1 MKTLV
6 LLGAVL
12 AAAFARPGGMAKDAR
27 SPCSPK
33 RGTSGAVIL
42 KDRIGAVVQ
51 KVDAAL
57 VNTESVRSET
67 AGTEMSNLSPYHEKL
82 DSSSES
88 KLNANHK
95 TGFASGGRVPSP
107 RFPATPSA
115 LKDAAS
121 LEETYSSETSNPSL
135 HPEKPDSSSETTLN
149 ANRKIGVAS
158 GGRLPSASSNSPS
171 LMSSTPK
178 TAASLEGTDSSETS
192 NTSPSAEKSDSSS
205 ESSLNANRK
214 VYLASG
220 EKLPSASSR
229 APSET
234 SSTPKTAASVE
245 DIDSS
250 KKANSSPSTGK
261 PDSSSESK
269 LSPSHKIDLATGGK
283 LPSAG
288 YNSPSEMS
296 STSKN
301 AASLRNTDSSET
313 SDLSP
318 YPEKPDGSSESNLN
332 TSHKTG
338 LAVGGKLPSA
348 RSNSP
353 SVMSSTPKTAAS
365 LEVTDSSETSN
376 SSPSDEKSGSSS
388 ESTLNA
394 NRKVDLA
401 SGDKLPS
408 ASSRTPS
415 ETSSTPKTAASL
427 QDADSSETSNSAPS
441 FERPCSPSESMV
453 DDNSSS
459 DLSSGGKLPLPGAVC
474 PPPKSPSVSNT
485 NNLSKFQASDV
496 SQSDYKAKD
505 DLPASNDFQNYPL
518 SNLLATSSVK
528 TQESVFKSLDNIA
541 SIESSTASLN
551 NPRADS
557 PDSTSFGDLP
567 VGNVP
572 QSPSA
577 HPHADSSPAVSPR
590 YPTSHFV
597 PAAPAT
603 TVLNLKDA
611 YNFWPYS
618 RLLYN
623 HPANTFIVS
632 VPLTAMCSLPSSNS
646 AMSGLPISSPFADLP
661 GHRFSPDVTAVSS
674 NIMDAVQGAVLA
686 NWPSNNAVI
695 PQQLSLDGFSKVG
708 GVYNA
713 EDPEDAVDADVDALP
728 CAAIG
733 PVAEPLRLPAD
744 TISSSAPSSSA
755 PNTFTFG
762 GVPVRIWAPPAG
774 PSTSQIAGIINF
786 GSFPLPTAVK
796 QAAAPVN
803 AVQNTINF
811 GGMSVRSLDQ
821 PVTVPLSVTSNII
834 SVGGWPVVVLCALLA
849 AALARPGVL
858 LEAAPSPCST
868 KAGAA
873 GAVTL
878 RDRVGAIMEKEDA
891 LSVSNESTHS
901 EAASSETSSLPPSPK
916 KPNSSPGSNL
926 NTYRNIGLTF
936 GSKMPSLGSMSPS
949 QTLPDSKDAVSIQ
962 DTDSSE
968 TSKLSPIAKKPDS
981 SPESKLNPNRKTGL
995 ASGSKLPSSGSLSL
1009 SQKSSESVDAVSL
1022 QDTDSS
1028 EKSNLSPFAK
1038 KPDSSSESKLNAS
1051 RKIGLASGSKVPIA
1065 YSIRPSQTLSQSKNT
1080 ASLQDTDSSE
1090 RSNQS
1095 PSQEEPD
1102 SSSESKLNPN
1112 PSSPNKA
1119 IFDIPISNP
1128 FPVLCTEDRFLS
1140 DIIVVCRK
1148 DVDTT
1153 QGELLADSPSNCA
1166 MTPQQLSL
1174 DQLSKMVLSAV
1185 LAAAIARPGGM
1196 SEVEPLPCSTK
1207 TRESGAVILKDRI
1220 GTNMQAEDA
1229 TLVSSESAEAETAS
1243 YERTSLSP
1251 STETPDTPTVTSL
1264 NINRKIDLASS
1275 SKMPST
1281 GSIISSQ
1288 VSSAP
1293 TNVASLHH
1301 TDSSEISGSAP
1312 SAERLDSST
1321 EIKLKASTKIALTT
1335 GGQVPSDSS
1344 ISQSQ
1349 TSPAPENAASL
1360 QHTDSSE
1367 TFNPSPSAEK
1377 ADCSPES
1384 MLKTDSKVGL
1394 ASGSKVL
1401 SPGSI
1406 SLSQTTSAPKNAAS
1420 VQDIDSSEMSNSPS
1434 AKRPSS
1440 STESNL
1446 NANSKIALAA
1456 AGQVPSGGSI
1466 SRSQTSS
1473 VPKNPA
1479 SLQDTD
1485 SSEVSISS
1493 PSAEKADCSPE
1504 SMSNTSHK
1512 VDLASGGKA
1521 PSTGSISHTQTS
1533 SAPKSAPGL
1542 QDIDSSET
1550 SNSSPSAERP
1560 NSSSESKLN
1569 AISTLALAS
1578 GGQAP
1583 STGSISQ
1590 YEMASPPKNAAS
1602 LQDID
1607 SSETSNLPPSAEG
1620 PCSSSESVL
1629 DDNSPVNLS
1638 SARKIHSPDS
1648 VSPSVRSPS
1657 LNNVER
1663 VPDLETSGVSEPVQ
1677 RLSDDL
1683 PASNTFQNLP
1693 VSNLRA
1699 TSSVNSQA
1707 SVSESL
1713 DNIASVDMP
1722 EAFQPVKTPKTDS
1735 LASSSFGDLPTS
1747 NIPASPSADSQE
1759 EISPASDPRYPISSL
1774 APTSTGLGLYNAV
1787 NHWLCTRPFYSPPA
1801 NSDSVSLPFTM
1812 TYPTPNSNKGKFG
1825 LSMSWPFTGL
1835 SVESFS
1841 PDIFAHSSNV
1851 IDTAHC
1857 ASLADGL
1864 ANFTPTL
1871 RQLSLDECNKV
1882 GAFLTTSDRADAGY
1896 IPGAPVYTV
1905 VGPSA
1910 AAVRL
1915 SAGTGTSAAPRSQ
1928 SSNTVVFGGVP
1939 IRVWAPPAAPPKSQ
1953 YPSSINFDGIPVST
1967 AVQQAAVPVNPA
1979 YNIFNFGGVP
1989 VRTVGRSAAGP
2000 LSVTSNT
2007 VNFYGRTARPVFLL
2021 SAVLA
2026 AAYARPAVLSEA
2038 APSPCSTK
2046 TGATSAAI
2054 LNDRIGAVM
2063 QKGDAAPVSSESAQS
2078 RTASSETPSLS
2089 SSAKKPN
2096 SSPESKLNPNSN
2108 IGPNL
2113 DRKTPSSD
2121 SISPSQMSPQSKKA
2135 ASHQDIDSSETS
2147 NLFPSRETH
2156 DSSLEIKLNGNSKV
2170 EPISASKMLPP
2181 DSISPSRTSP
2191 KSKNVIRLQNTDSYE
2206 TSNLSPYPEK
2216 PASSPESKLNPNR
2229 KLGLISGSKMP
2240 SPASVSQSQ
2249 TSSASKDID
2258 SSETPNSSPSAV
2270 TPESSTESKL
2280 NANRKTAL
2288 ASGGQVP
2295 SGGSISQSQTSL
2307 VPKNGAT
2314 LQDIDSSETSISS
2327 PSAEKA
2333 DCSPESMSNTN
2344 YMVGLTSG
2352 SKVLS
2357 TGSISPSETSAAPK
2371 NAASFQDIDSS
2382 ETSKPFPS
2390 TERPCSSSE
2399 SMLDDSSE
2407 NLSSAGKMPSP
2418 NSFTPSERSPSLT
2431 NANSD
2436 QEFET
2441 SGVSDSAQKP
2451 NDDLP
2456 DSNIFQNSPVSNL
2469 RDTSSVNPQESVSK
2483 SLGNIA
2489 RVDTSATLQPTNKA
2503 KADSPDS
2510 TSFGDLAGSNF
2521 PSSHSADSQ
2530 DDLSPASDPRYLINS
2545 LVPSASAT
2553 PGLGLHHAA
2562 GYWLCSGPFNRHQDD
2577 SDSVN
2582 LPVTMTYPP
2591 PSSNKAMF
2599 GLSTSTPLADLSG
2612 DIFSP
2617 DGIAHSS
2624 NVMDN
2629 AGGAVLTDRPAS
2641 FTPTLQQ
2648 LSLDELS
2655 KVGAVLAAEDPAAV
2669 AHAADTPAFA
2679 VVGPSAASVEQCAGT
2694 AYSSAP
2700 QIQTPN
2706 TVTFGGVPVRVWVPP
2721 AAPSTTQYPRII
2733 NFGGVPVPA
2742 NVQEAGAAHNT
2753 INFGGV
2759 PVRTLSHPVTVP
2771 LSVISNINF
2780 SGWPVLPV
2788 VNSLLHQ

>member
-1 MKTLV
+1 MRTL
-6 LLGAVL
+6 
-12 AAAFARPGGMAKDAR
+12 
-27 SPCSPK
+27 
-33 RGTSGAVIL
+33 
-42 KDRIGAVVQ
+42 
-51 KVDAAL
+51 
-57 VNTESVRSET
+57 
-67 AGTEMSNLSPYHEKL
+67 
-82 DSSSES
+82 
-88 KLNANHK
+88 
-95 TGFASGGRVPSP
+95 
-107 RFPATPSA
+107 
-115 LKDAAS
+115 
-121 LEETYSSETSNPSL
+121 
-135 HPEKPDSSSETTLN
+135 
-149 ANRKIGVAS
+149 
-158 GGRLPSASSNSPS
+158 
-171 LMSSTPK
+171 
-178 TAASLEGTDSSETS
+178 
-192 NTSPSAEKSDSSS
+192 
-205 ESSLNANRK
+205 
-214 VYLASG
+214 
-220 EKLPSASSR
+220 
-229 APSET
+229 
-234 SSTPKTAASVE
+234 
-245 DIDSS
+245 
-250 KKANSSPSTGK
+250 
-261 PDSSSESK
+261 
-269 LSPSHKIDLATGGK
+269 
-283 LPSAG
+283 
-288 YNSPSEMS
+288 
-296 STSKN
+296 
-301 AASLRNTDSSET
+301 
-313 SDLSP
+313 
-318 YPEKPDGSSESNLN
+318 
-332 TSHKTG
+332 
-338 LAVGGKLPSA
+338 
-348 RSNSP
+348 
-353 SVMSSTPKTAAS
+353 
-365 LEVTDSSETSN
+365 
-376 SSPSDEKSGSSS
+376 
-388 ESTLNA
+388 
-394 NRKVDLA
+394 
-401 SGDKLPS
+401 
-408 ASSRTPS
+408 
-415 ETSSTPKTAASL
+415 
-427 QDADSSETSNSAPS
+427 
-441 FERPCSPSESMV
+441 
-453 DDNSSS
+453 
-459 DLSSGGKLPLPGAVC
+459 
-474 PPPKSPSVSNT
+474 
-485 NNLSKFQASDV
+485 
-496 SQSDYKAKD
+496 
-505 DLPASNDFQNYPL
+505 
-518 SNLLATSSVK
+518 
-528 TQESVFKSLDNIA
+528 
-541 SIESSTASLN
+541 
-551 NPRADS
+551 
-557 PDSTSFGDLP
+557 
-567 VGNVP
+567 
-572 QSPSA
+572 
-577 HPHADSSPAVSPR
+577 
-590 YPTSHFV
+590 
-597 PAAPAT
+597 
-603 TVLNLKDA
+603 
-611 YNFWPYS
+611 
-618 RLLYN
+618 
-623 HPANTFIVS
+623 
-632 VPLTAMCSLPSSNS
+632 
-646 AMSGLPISSPFADLP
+646 
-661 GHRFSPDVTAVSS
+661 
-674 NIMDAVQGAVLA
+674 
-686 NWPSNNAVI
+686 
-695 PQQLSLDGFSKVG
+695 
-708 GVYNA
+708 
-713 EDPEDAVDADVDALP
+713 
-728 CAAIG
+728 
-733 PVAEPLRLPAD
+733 
-744 TISSSAPSSSA
+744 
-755 PNTFTFG
+755 
-762 GVPVRIWAPPAG
+762 
-774 PSTSQIAGIINF
+774 
-786 GSFPLPTAVK
+786 
-796 QAAAPVN
+796 
-803 AVQNTINF
+803 
-811 GGMSVRSLDQ
+811 
-821 PVTVPLSVTSNII
+821 
-834 SVGGWPVVVLCALLA
+834 
-849 AALARPGVL
+849 
-858 LEAAPSPCST
+858 
-868 KAGAA
+868 
-873 GAVTL
+873 
-878 RDRVGAIMEKEDA
+878 
-891 LSVSNESTHS
+891 
-901 EAASSETSSLPPSPK
+901 
-916 KPNSSPGSNL
+916 
-926 NTYRNIGLTF
+926 
-936 GSKMPSLGSMSPS
+936 
-949 QTLPDSKDAVSIQ
+949 
-962 DTDSSE
+962 
-968 TSKLSPIAKKPDS
+968 
-981 SPESKLNPNRKTGL
+981 
-995 ASGSKLPSSGSLSL
+995 
-1009 SQKSSESVDAVSL
+1009 
-1022 QDTDSS
+1022 
-1028 EKSNLSPFAK
+1028 
-1038 KPDSSSESKLNAS
+1038 
-1051 RKIGLASGSKVPIA
+1051 
-1065 YSIRPSQTLSQSKNT
+1065 
-1080 ASLQDTDSSE
+1080 
-1090 RSNQS
+1090 
-1095 PSQEEPD
+1095 
-1102 SSSESKLNPN
+1102 
-1112 PSSPNKA
+1112 
-1119 IFDIPISNP
+1119 
-1128 FPVLCTEDRFLS
+1128 
-1140 DIIVVCRK
+1140 
-1148 DVDTT
+1148 
-1153 QGELLADSPSNCA
+1153 
-1166 MTPQQLSL
+1166 
-1174 DQLSKMVLSAV
+1174 MVLSAV

-1207 TRESGAVILKDRI
+1207 IRESGAVILKDRI
-1220 GTNMQAEDA
+1220 GTNMRAEDA

-1251 STETPDTPTVTSL
+1251 STEIPDTPIVTSL
-1264 NINRKIDLASS
+1264 NVNRKIDLASN

-1293 TNVASLHH
+1293 TNVASLQHIG
-1301 TDSSEISGSAP
+1301 SSEISKSSA

-1321 EIKLKASTKIALTT
+1321 ESELKASSKIALTT
-1335 GGQVPSDSS
+1335 GGQVPTDSS
-1344 ISQSQ
+1344 ISHPE
-1349 TSPAPENAASL
+1349 TSPAPKNAASL

-1367 TFNPSPSAEK
+1367 TTNPSPSAEK

-1456 AGQVPSGGSI
+1456 GGQVPSGGSI

-1504 SMSNTSHK
+1504 SMSNTNHK
-1512 VDLASGGKA
+1512 VGLPSSGGKA

-1533 SAPKSAPGL
+1533 SGPKSAASL
-1542 QDIDSSET
+1542 QAIDSSET

-1560 NSSSESKLN
+1560 DSSSESKLN
-1569 AISTLALAS
+1569 AISKLALAS

-1583 STGSISQ
+1583 SAGSISQ
-1590 YEMASPPKNAAS
+1590 YEMSSPPKNAAS

-1607 SSETSNLPPSAEG
+1607 STETSNLPPSAER
-1620 PCSSSESVL
+1620 PCSSSESAL

-1638 SARKIHSPDS
+1638 SARKIPSPDS
-1648 VSPSVRSPS
+1648 VSPSERSPS

-1663 VPDLETSGVSEPVQ
+1663 VPDFETSGVSEPVQ

-1699 TSSVNSQA
+1699 TSSVNSQTI
-1707 SVSESL
+1707 VSESL

-1722 EAFQPVKTPKTDS
+1722 GAFQPVKKPKTDS
-1735 LASSSFGDLPTS
+1735 LASSSFGDLPAS

-1812 TYPTPNSNKGKFG
+1812 TYPTPNSNNGKFG
-1825 LSMSWPFTGL
+1825 LSISSPFTGL
-1835 SVESFS
+1835 SVDSFS
-1841 PDIFAHSSNV
+1841 PDILAHSSNV

-1871 RQLSLDECNKV
+1871 PQLSLDECNQV

-1896 IPGAPVYTV
+1896 IPGGPVYTV

-1915 SAGTGTSAAPRSQ
+1915 SAGSGPSAAPRSQ
-1928 SSNTVVFGGVP
+1928 SSNTVIFGGVP
-1939 IRVWAPPAAPPKSQ
+1939 VRVWAPPAAPPKSQ
-1953 YPSSINFDGIPVST
+1953 YPGSINFDGIPVST

-1989 VRTVGRSAAGP
+1989 VHT
-2000 LSVTSNT
+2000 
-2007 VNFYGRTARPVFLL
+2007 FLL

-2054 LNDRIGAVM
+2054 LKDRIGAVM
-2063 QKGDAAPVSSESAQS
+2063 QKGVAASVSSESAQS
-2078 RTASSETPSLS
+2078 ETASSETSRLS

-2096 SSPESKLNPNSN
+2096 SSPESKLNPNRN
-2108 IGPNL
+2108 IGHIL
-2113 DRKTPSSD
+2113 DSKTPSSD

-2156 DSSLEIKLNGNSKV
+2156 DSSLEIKLNGNNKV
-2170 EPISASKMLPP
+2170 EPISGSKMLSP

-2191 KSKNVIRLQNTDSYE
+2191 KSKNVVRLQDTDSYE
-2206 TSNLSPYPEK
+2206 TSNPSPYPEKPASSPESKLNPNRNVGLSSGSKMQSPDSVSSSQTLPQSKNTASLQDIDSSETSNLFPSRDSSLEINFNDNGKAGPTSGSKMTSPYSISPSQTSPKSKNVVRLQDIDSYEMSNLSPYTEK

-2270 TPESSTESKL
+2270 TPESSTESKQ

-2307 VPKNGAT
+2307 VPKNAAT

-2327 PSAEKA
+2327 PSAENA

-2344 YMVGLTSG
+2344 YMVGLASG
-2352 SKVLS
+2352 SKVPS
-2357 TGSISPSETSAAPK
+2357 TGSISPLETSSAP
-2371 NAASFQDIDSS
+2371 NYAASLQDIESS
-2382 ETSKPFPS
+2382 ETSKSSAS

-2441 SGVSDSAQKP
+2441 SGVSDSALKP

-2456 DSNIFQNSPVSNL
+2456 GSNTNSPVSNL

-2489 RVDTSATLQPTNKA
+2489 SVDTSATFQPTNKP

-2521 PSSHSADSQ
+2521 PSTHSADSQ

-2553 PGLGLHHAA
+2553 PGLGLYHAA
-2562 GYWLCSGPFNRHQDD
+2562 GHWLCTGPFYSHQAN

-2617 DGIAHSS
+2617 DVIAHSS

-2629 AGGAVLTDRPAS
+2629 ADGAILTDWPAS
-2641 FTPTLQQ
+2641 FTPTLRQ
-2648 LSLDELS
+2648 LSLDELRKS
-2655 KVGAVLAAEDPAAV
+2655 
-2669 AHAADTPAFA
+2669 
-2679 VVGPSAASVEQCAGT
+2679 
-2694 AYSSAP
+2694 
-2700 QIQTPN
+2700 QTPN
-2706 TVTFGGVPVRVWVPP
+2706 TVTFGGVPVRVWAPP

-2742 NVQEAGAAHNT
+2742 NVQEAAVAHNT

-2759 PVRTLSHPVTVP
+2759 PVRTPNHPTILLAVCAAVTARPDILDVKTTPKPCVTKAKTSRVGALEDKVAASRPNDPGVP
-2771 LSVISNINF
+2771 VDPEVPPQEKPKVPNMADLKTTILLAVCAAVTARPDILNVKTTSKPCATKAKT
-2780 SGWPVLPV
+2780 SGLGVLEDKMAASRLDDPGVPVDPEVPPEEEPKVPDMVDLKIVAILYACKVVMSTIPCQVGYCLPGEV
-2788 VNSLLHQ
+2788 DICST

>member
-12 AAAFARPGGMAKDAR
+12 AAAFARPGGMAKDAH

-42 KDRIGAVVQ
+42 KDRTGAVVQ

-57 VNTESVRSET
+57 VNSESVRSET
-67 AGTEMSNLSPYHEKL
+67 AGTEMSNLSSYHEKL

-88 KLNANHK
+88 KLKTNHK
-95 TGFASGGRVPSP
+95 IGFASGGRLPSP
-107 RFPATPSA
+107 SSSATPSA

-121 LEETYSSETSNPSL
+121 LEETYSSETSNLSL
-135 HPEKPDSSSETTLN
+135 HPEKPDSSSESKLN

-192 NTSPSAEKSDSSS
+192 N
-205 ESSLNANRK
+205 
-214 VYLASG
+214 
-220 EKLPSASSR
+220 
-229 APSET
+229 
-234 SSTPKTAASVE
+234 
-245 DIDSS
+245 
-250 KKANSSPSTGK
+250 SSPSTGK

-269 LSPSHKIDLATGGK
+269 LSPSRKIGLATGGK

-288 YNSPSEMS
+288 YNSPTEMS

-301 AASLRNTDSSET
+301 SASLQNTDNSET

-318 YPEKPDGSSESNLN
+318 YPERPDGSSESNLN
-332 TSHKTG
+332 TSRKIG
-338 LAVGGKLPSA
+338 LATGGKLPTAS
-348 RSNSP
+348 SNSP
-353 SVMSSTPKTAAS
+353 SLMSSTPKAAAS

-376 SSPSDEKSGSSS
+376 SSPSAEKSDSSS
-388 ESTLNA
+388 ESTLNV
-394 NRKVDLA
+394 NRKVDLV
-401 SGDKLPS
+401 SGGKLPS
-408 ASSRTPS
+408 VSSRTPS
-415 ETSSTPKTAASL
+415 ETSSTPKTAAGL
-427 QDADSSETSNSAPS
+427 QDTDSSETSNSAPS
-441 FERPCSPSESMV
+441 FERPCSPSDSTM

-459 DLSSGGKLPLPGAVC
+459 DLSSGGKMPLPGAVC
-474 PPPKSPSVSNT
+474 PPLKSPTVTNT
-485 NNLSKFQASDV
+485 NNLPKFETSNN
-496 SQSDYKAKD
+496 SPSDYEAKN
-505 DLPASNDFQNYPL
+505 DLPAINEFQSFPVN
-518 SNLLATSSVK
+518 NLLASSSVK
-528 TQESVFKSLDNIA
+528 TQESVSKSPDNIA
-541 SIESSTASLN
+541 SIETSTASVN

-567 VGNVP
+567 GDNVP
-572 QSPSA
+572 PIPSA
-577 HPHADSSPAVSPR
+577 DPHADSPPAVSPR
-590 YPTSHFV
+590 YPISHFV

-603 TVLNLKDA
+603 TVLNLKNA

-618 RLLYN
+618 WLLYN
-623 HPANTFIVS
+623 HPANTFIVN
-632 VPLTAMCSLPSSNS
+632 VPLTAMCSPPSSNN
-646 AMSGLPISSPFADLP
+646 AMCGLPISSPFADLP
-661 GHRFSPDVTAVSS
+661 GHRFSPDVTALS
-674 NIMDAVQGAVLA
+674 NSVMDAVQGPVLA
-686 NWPSNNAVI
+686 KWPVNNAAI
-695 PQQLSLDGFSKVG
+695 PQQLSLDDSSKIRA
-708 GVYNA
+708 VYNA
-713 EDPEDAVDADVDALP
+713 EDPEDAVDADVDYPL

-733 PVAEPLRLPAD
+733 LGAEPLVLPAD
-744 TISSSAPSSSA
+744 TTSSAAPSSPA
-755 PNTFTFG
+755 PNTVTFG
-762 GVPVRIWAPPAG
+762 AVPVRIWAPPAG
-774 PSTSQIAGIINF
+774 RSSSQIPRIINF

-796 QAAAPVN
+796 QATAPVKP
-803 AVQNTINF
+803 VQNTINF
-811 GGMSVRSLDQ
+811 GGVSVRTLGQ
-821 PVTVPLSVTSNII
+821 PVTVPLSVTSNNI
-834 SVGGWPVVVLCALLA
+834 SVGGWPV
-849 AALARPGVL
+849 
-858 LEAAPSPCST
+858 
-868 KAGAA
+868 
-873 GAVTL
+873 
-878 RDRVGAIMEKEDA
+878 
-891 LSVSNESTHS
+891 
-901 EAASSETSSLPPSPK
+901 
-916 KPNSSPGSNL
+916 
-926 NTYRNIGLTF
+926 
-936 GSKMPSLGSMSPS
+936 
-949 QTLPDSKDAVSIQ
+949 
-962 DTDSSE
+962 
-968 TSKLSPIAKKPDS
+968 
-981 SPESKLNPNRKTGL
+981 
-995 ASGSKLPSSGSLSL
+995 
-1009 SQKSSESVDAVSL
+1009 
-1022 QDTDSS
+1022 
-1028 EKSNLSPFAK
+1028 
-1038 KPDSSSESKLNAS
+1038 
-1051 RKIGLASGSKVPIA
+1051 
-1065 YSIRPSQTLSQSKNT
+1065 
-1080 ASLQDTDSSE
+1080 
-1090 RSNQS
+1090 
-1095 PSQEEPD
+1095 
-1102 SSSESKLNPN
+1102 
-1112 PSSPNKA
+1112 
-1119 IFDIPISNP
+1119 
-1128 FPVLCTEDRFLS
+1128 
-1140 DIIVVCRK
+1140 
-1148 DVDTT
+1148 
-1153 QGELLADSPSNCA
+1153 
-1166 MTPQQLSL
+1166 
-1174 DQLSKMVLSAV
+1174 MVLSAV

-1512 VDLASGGKA
+1512 VGLASGGKA

-1735 LASSSFGDLPTS
+1735 LASSSFGDLPAS

-1896 IPGAPVYTV
+1896 IPGAPVYNV

-1928 SSNTVVFGGVP
+1928 SSNIVVFRGVP

-1953 YPSSINFDGIPVST
+1953 YPSSINFDGIPIST

-1989 VRTVGRSAAGP
+1989 VHT
-2000 LSVTSNT
+2000 
-2007 VNFYGRTARPVFLL
+2007 FLL

-2078 RTASSETPSLS
+2078 KTASSETPSLS

-2121 SISPSQMSPQSKKA
+2121 SISPSQMSPQSKKPS
-2135 ASHQDIDSSETS
+2135 SHQDIDSSETS

-2191 KSKNVIRLQNTDSYE
+2191 KSKNVIRLQDTDSYE

-2295 SGGSISQSQTSL
+2295 SGGSISESQTSL

-2344 YMVGLTSG
+2344 YMVGLASG
-2352 SKVLS
+2352 SNVPS

-2371 NAASFQDIDSS
+2371 NAAILQDIDSS

-2436 QEFET
+2436 QEFEA

-2456 DSNIFQNSPVSNL
+2456 GSNTFQNSPVSNL

-2489 RVDTSATLQPTNKA
+2489 RVDTSATFQPTNKP

-2510 TSFGDLAGSNF
+2510 TSFGDLAASNF

-2641 FTPTLQQ
+2641 FTPTLRH

-2669 AHAADTPAFA
+2669 ALAADTPALA
-2679 VVGPSAASVEQCAGT
+2679 VAGPSAASVELCAGT

-2700 QIQTPN
+2700 QSQTPN
-2706 TVTFGGVPVRVWVPP
+2706 TVTFGGVPVHVWAPP

-2742 NVQEAGAAHNT
+2742 NVQEAAAAHNT

-2771 LSVISNINF
+2771 LSVISNTINF